1 MTTVATGKLPH
12 QSYGSLPGFSTP
24 QVVPMERAFVM
35 CVGPPGEG
43 KTTFIQSCPT
53 GYVINLDN
61 STTSPHLRGMVWPG
75 INKQG
80 QPYDQ
85 NGVVTMSWEKLLQTT
100 NALIALAKE
109 GKPHPSP
116 VFFDSLDAVLPLL
129 QDYMIRKENVE
140 NWQDLDGRRM
150 YGIAYDRIVR
160 LFNELLNVGIG
171 VWLIGHVVNAKIQ
184 IGDDKYVIRPELTI
198 GDGLWRRMS
207 WALEMVCG
215 IEQMDRTSATEVIM
229 PDTTKPDGTVRKGRT
244 KTVTETKKAYCFVT
258 DSSRY
263 AELMKRRVNIPGEI
277 EIPYQDAWPIVS
289 KAYIDAANN
298 PTLQETN

>member
-12 QSYGSLPGFSTP
+12 QSYGSLPGFHKP

-61 STTSPHLRGMVWPG
+61 STTSPNIRGMVWPG
-75 INKQG
+75 INAQG

-85 NGVVTMSWEKLLQTT
+85 DGVVVMTWEKLLQIT
-100 NALIALAKE
+100 NTLIALAKD
-109 GKPHPSP
+109 GKPHPTP
-116 VFFDSLDAVLPLL
+116 VFFDSMDAVLPLM
-129 QDYMIRKENVE
+129 QDYLLRQKDEE
-140 NWQDLDGRRM
+140 YWQDLDGRRM

-160 LFNELLNVGIG
+160 LFHDLLNVGIG

-184 IGDDKYVIRPELTI
+184 IGEDKYVIRPELTI
-198 GDGLWRRMS
+198 GDGLWRRIS

-215 IEQMDRTSATEVIM
+215 IEQIERSTTSEVTL
-229 PDTTKPDGTVRKGRT
+229 PDTQKADGTVRKGRT
-244 KTVTETKKAYCFVT
+244 KRLTETKIQYCFVT

-263 AELMKRRVNIPGEI
+263 AELMKARISIPGEI
-277 EIPYQDAWPIVS
+277 VIPHKDAWPIVS
-289 KAYIDAANN
+289 DAYIKAANN
-298 PTLQETN
+298 PNLQESN